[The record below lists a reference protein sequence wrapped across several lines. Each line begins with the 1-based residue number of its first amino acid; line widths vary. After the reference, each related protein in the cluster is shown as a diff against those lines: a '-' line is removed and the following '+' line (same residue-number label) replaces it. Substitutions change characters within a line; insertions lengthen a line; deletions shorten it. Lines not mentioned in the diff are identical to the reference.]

1 MQFEGMRRSG
11 QAPNL
16 TPLIDI
22 VFLLLVFF
30 LLTSHFVKDERIDI
44 DLPQASSSDTPGD
57 DKVLEI
63 TLSADNRIYL
73 QGNQVTE
80 QRLPMLLRE
89 KLVLQKNKQI
99 RLRGDQGANLK
110 HIVTIMDAA
119 RQAGASGIDL
129 VTEQP

>member
-1 MQFEGMRRSG
+1 MQFEGTRRSG
-11 QAPNL
+11 HPPNL

-44 DLPQASSSDTPGD
+44 DLPQASSSEISGD
-57 DKVLEI
+57 DDVLEI
-63 TLSADNRIYL
+63 TLSADHQMYL
-73 QGNQVTE
+73 QGKQVAE
-80 QRLPMLLRE
+80 QNLKILLRE
-89 KLVLQKNKQI
+89 KLALQKNKQV
-99 RLRGDQGANLK
+99 RLRGDQGADLK
-110 HIVTIMDAA
+110 HIVAILDAA